1 MSSDAMS
8 ENKLIAEL
16 RKLREHRL
24 QALRD
29 AAAKLSIE
37 DLDGAADAIYEAR
50 LALRSA
56 ERLISE
62 AEWSFRAVGED
73 DINIALDNRDRAKD
87 YR

>member
-1 MSSDAMS
+1 MPDLMS
-8 ENKLIAEL
+8 EDKLIDEL
-16 RKLREHRL
+16 RRLRENRL

-29 AAAKLSIE
+29 AAAKLSAE

-56 ERLISE
+56 ERLI
-62 AEWSFRAVGED
+62 RAMGED

>member
-1 MSSDAMS
+1 MNPMS
-8 ENKLIAEL
+8 EDKLIEEL
-16 RKLREHRL
+16 RRLRENRL

-29 AAAKLSIE
+29 AAAKLSAE

-56 ERLISE
+56 ERLI
-62 AEWSFRAVGED
+62 RAMGED

>member
-1 MSSDAMS
+1 MNSMS
-8 ENKLIAEL
+8 EDKLIEEL
-16 RKLREHRL
+16 RRLRENRL

-29 AAAKLSIE
+29 ATAKLSAE

-56 ERLISE
+56 ERLI
-62 AEWSFRAVGED
+62 RAMGED

>member
-1 MSSDAMS
+1 MNSMS
-8 ENKLIAEL
+8 EDKLIEEL
-16 RKLREHRL
+16 RRLRENRL

-29 AAAKLSIE
+29 ATAKLSAE

-56 ERLISE
+56 ERLI
-62 AEWSFRAVGED
+62 RAVGED
-73 DINIALDNRDRAKD
+73 DINVALDNRDRAKD

>member
-1 MSSDAMS
+1 MNSMS
-8 ENKLIAEL
+8 EDKLIEEL
-16 RKLREHRL
+16 RRLRENRL

-29 AAAKLSIE
+29 ATAKLSAE

-56 ERLISE
+56 ERLI
-62 AEWSFRAVGED
+62 RAVGED